1 MQNVMTKAPDPMQP
15 TLDTVALAQ
24 PAPGALPL
32 ISSARLFSQG
42 NTLRVEHGGQYYQLR
57 VTRENKLILT
67 K

>member
-1 MQNVMTKAPDPMQP
+1 MQP

-42 NTLRVEHGGQYYQLR
+42 NTLRVEHGGQVYQLR